1 MKRESLIACALAI
14 GISLHGTSEAQLAVC
29 DRLWCGAVDYAVGS
43 NPSGVAAAD
52 FDGDRRVDLAVTSE
66 SPDKVGVLRNVG
78 NGTFAAPVN
87 VALAGGSGPHSLAA
101 ADFDGDG
108 DVDLVVTRHNEND
121 VQLLINTSGV
131 FSLGAITG
139 VDGTDPR
146 QIVAGDLDNNGF
158 VDVVTVN
165 RGSDSI
171 SVLLNSGGA
180 LATAVTYPVGAD
192 PRSLAL
198 GYLDSNAG
206 LDLAVASHGDREVE
220 LYLNDGSGVFAAGS
234 SLFVGASLRP
244 EGVAIGD
251 LDADGDSDIASSTT
265 ATVGGFVSV
274 FLNSGSAT
282 FGAPVHHDS
291 EATDPSSIVIAD
303 FDLAFGND
311 IAVLNGDIQNPIT
324 GDIES
329 LVAVL
334 SNLGAADFGLPRL
347 LEVGESPAA
356 LAVADLFTNGAFHL
370 VSANRDEGTI
380 SILKNN
386 NVILASGF
394 EWGDTFPWS
403 RTVPE
408 LP

>member
-1 MKRESLIACALAI
+1 MKRKSLIACALAI
-14 GISLHGTSEAQLAVC
+14 GISLHGMSEAQLAVC
-29 DRLWCGAVDYAVGS
+29 DRLWCGAVGYAVGS

-52 FDGDRRVDLAVTSE
+52 FDGDRRVDLAATSE
-66 SPDKVGVLRNVG
+66 SPDKVGMLRNIG

-146 QIVAGDLDNNGF
+146 QVVAGDFDNNGF

-171 SVLLNSGGA
+171 SVLLNSGGV
-180 LATAVTYPVGAD
+180 LATAVAYPVGAD

-198 GYLDSNAG
+198 GYLDNNDG
-206 LDLAVASHGDREVE
+206 LDLAVASHGQREVE
-220 LYLNDGSGVFAAGS
+220 LYLNDGSGAFTAGS
-234 SLFVGASLRP
+234 SLSVGTELRP
-244 EGVAIGD
+244 EAVAIGD
-251 LDADGDSDIASSTT
+251 LDADGDNDVATSTT

-291 EATDPSSIVIAD
+291 EATDPSAIVIAD

-324 GDIES
+324 GDIEW

-334 SNLGAADFGLPRL
+334 SNSGAADFGRPRL
-347 LEVGESPAA
+347 IEVGASPAA
-356 LAVADLFTNGAFHL
+356 LVAADLFTNGASHL
-370 VSANRDEGTI
+370 VSANQGEGTL
-380 SILKNN
+380 SVLENS

>member
-1 MKRESLIACALAI
+1 MKRKTLMACAIVI
-14 GISLHGTSEAQLAVC
+14 GTFLPGTSEGQDSFC
-29 DRLWCGAVDYAVGS
+29 DRYWCGAVGYAVGS
-43 NPSGVAAAD
+43 NPSGVVAAD
-52 FDGDRRVDLAVTSE
+52 FNGDRRLDLAVTSE
-66 SPDKVGVLRNVG
+66 SPDKVGVLRNAG
-78 NGTFAAPVN
+78 DGKFAAPVN

-101 ADFDGDG
+101 ADFDDDG
-108 DVDLVVTRHNEND
+108 DVDLVVSRQNEDD
-121 VQLLINTSGV
+121 VQLLMNTSGV
-131 FSLGAITG
+131 LSPGAITG

-146 QIVAGDLDNNGF
+146 QVVAGDLDGNGF

-171 SVLLNSGGA
+171 SVLLNSGGV
-180 LATAVTYPVGAD
+180 LAEAVTYAVGAE

-198 GYLDSNAG
+198 GYLDNNAS
-206 LDLAVASHGDREVE
+206 LDLAVASHDLRQVE
-220 LYLNDGSGVFAAGS
+220 LYLNDGAGAFVAGS
-234 SLFVGASLRP
+234 SLFVGAELRP

-251 LDADGDSDIASSTT
+251 LDADGDEDIACSTT
-265 ATVGGFVSV
+265 ATAGGFVSV

-291 EATDPSSIVIAD
+291 DATDPSAIVIAD

-311 IAVLNGDIQNPIT
+311 IAVLNGGVQNPIT
-324 GDIES
+324 GDIEW
-329 LVAVL
+329 LIAIL
-334 SNLGAADFGLPRL
+334 SNTGAADFGSPELIQ
-347 LEVGESPAA
+347 VGTSPEA
-356 LAVADLFTNGAFHL
+356 LVAADLFTNGAFHL
-370 VSANRDEGTI
+370 VSADQDDGTV
-380 SILKNN
+380 SVVKNN